1 MLIKRF
7 WIDPYQCT
15 LDTHIV
21 AVDGPDVRVAE
32 TICYA
37 FSGGQESDRGTLA
50 GREIVEARKDGFDIV
65 HTLPADHGLAPG
77 QPVRMEID
85 WPRRYRLMRLH
96 FAAELVLELVC
107 RLRPGV
113 TKIGAHI
120 AADKARIDFALEEN
134 VAALFPAIEAE
145 VAAIVAADLAI
156 ACDFSDEAAQRR
168 YWEIAGLARVPCG
181 GTHPRR
187 TGEIGAIGL
196 RRRNVGRG
204 KERIEV
210 TLAGEG

>member
-7 WIDPYQCT
+7 WIDPYQRT
-15 LDTHIV
+15 LDTRVV
-21 AVDGPDVRVAE
+21 AVDGAAVRVAE

-50 GREIVEARKDGFDIV
+50 GFEIVEARKDGHDIV
-65 HTLPADHGLAPG
+65 YTLPADHGLAVGP
-77 QPVRMEID
+77 PVRMELD

-96 FAAELVLELVC
+96 FAAELVLELLC

-113 TKIGAHI
+113 EKIGAHI
-120 AADKARIDFALEEN
+120 AADKARIDFALDEN

-187 TGEIGAIGL
+187 TGEIGPIGL

-210 TLAGEG
+210 TLAGAG